1 MAASRQSLISNA
13 ERLVSR
19 GKLQAAISQ
28 YRKLLAENPDD
39 TRTLNRVG
47 DLYERLDRVDEAIA
61 LFSQAADH
69 HTQEGF
75 FLKGI
80 ASYKKI
86 IRLDPGR
93 IESGAKLADLQKRHG
108 LITDA
113 RVQYQLVANQYL
125 QDSDTD
131 AAIRI
136 FKELIDLEPTNP
148 SHRLRLAE
156 LYQQNEQLPEAMA
169 QFREIAGLMLS
180 HGRIEEAT
188 QVCLKALDVAPRE
201 LSFLDGIL
209 QELRAGGH
217 TEEADRV
224 MAIAIEKNPE
234 ASFEIEAAAVAPI
247 AEPEPEPEPEVEAVP
262 AAGADESIL
271 EEALEEA
278 LAAEAVAGEEKVEEE
293 VEFEIDLEGIE
304 DLEVEEAPSEEGL
317 ESAAAQEA
325 ALEESVRA
333 EQEKK
338 AELLVEADVLA
349 RYGMED
355 KAVERL
361 EELLEIGPEDPEVH
375 CRLITLHLE
384 LEHPVQVTELANRL
398 AGFEASQEVEEAWE
412 SVQKL
417 LIHDGF
423 TIEGRQVSPPESVA
437 IEPEEEIEAEVE
449 AGPAAAE
456 DASWLEEV
464 SQVAVESEAD
474 GDELFEQEEEFFDL
488 ASELEK
494 ELEDEE
500 SLEGGELV
508 LAPEEQS
515 LEEIVE
521 GFKKGMA
528 ETLSAD
534 DYDTHYNL
542 GIAYREMEL
551 VDEAIGEFQLAAKDP
566 RYLVDC
572 CSLLALCFLEKGFPE
587 LAVKWYKEGLE
598 SPTISEEETLG
609 LWYELGDLYV
619 SIGEE
624 EQARQ
629 QFVEIYGVNS
639 SYRDVGRKLEEMSQ
653 G

>member
-1 MAASRQSLISNA
+1 
-13 ERLVSR
+13 
-19 GKLQAAISQ
+19 
-28 YRKLLAENPDD
+28 
-39 TRTLNRVG
+39 
-47 DLYERLDRVDEAIA
+47 
-61 LFSQAADH
+61 
-69 HTQEGF
+69 
-75 FLKGI
+75 
-80 ASYKKI
+80 
-86 IRLDPGR
+86 
-93 IESGAKLADLQKRHG
+93 
-108 LITDA
+108 
-113 RVQYQLVANQYL
+113 
-125 QDSDTD
+125 
-131 AAIRI
+131 
-136 FKELIDLEPTNP
+136 
-148 SHRLRLAE
+148 
-156 LYQQNEQLPEAMA
+156 
-169 QFREIAGLMLS
+169 
-180 HGRIEEAT
+180 
-188 QVCLKALDVAPRE
+188 
-201 LSFLDGIL
+201 
-209 QELRAGGH
+209 
-217 TEEADRV
+217 
-224 MAIAIEKNPE
+224 
-234 ASFEIEAAAVAPI
+234 
-247 AEPEPEPEPEVEAVP
+247 
-262 AAGADESIL
+262 
-271 EEALEEA
+271 
-278 LAAEAVAGEEKVEEE
+278 
-293 VEFEIDLEGIE
+293 
-304 DLEVEEAPSEEGL
+304 
-317 ESAAAQEA
+317 
-325 ALEESVRA
+325 
-333 EQEKK
+333 
-338 AELLVEADVLA
+338 
-349 RYGMED
+349 
-355 KAVERL
+355 
-361 EELLEIGPEDPEVH
+361 
-375 CRLITLHLE
+375 
-384 LEHPVQVTELANRL
+384 
-398 AGFEASQEVEEAWE
+398 
-412 SVQKL
+412 
-417 LIHDGF
+417 
-423 TIEGRQVSPPESVA
+423 VA
-437 IEPEEEIEAEVE
+437 IESEEEIEAEVE
-449 AGPAAAE
+449 AEPAVAE

-629 QFVEIYGVNS
+629 QFVEIYGINS